1 MVGQRRGGVGI
12 SGALQTKVIELGTVD
27 TQAQS
32 ECPCCGTCC
41 MHVCYEAQPA
51 FVLCAS
57 CQGKGV
63 SSG

>member
-1 MVGQRRGGVGI
+1 MGI
-12 SGALQTKVIELGTVD
+12 SGALQTKVIELGSVD

-41 MHVCYEAQPA
+41 VRVRYKAQPV
-51 FVLCAS
+51 FVLCGW
-57 CQGKGV
+57 CHGKGV

>member
-1 MVGQRRGGVGI
+1 MGI
-12 SGALQTKVIELGTVD
+12 SGALQTKVIELGSVD

-41 MHVCYEAQPA
+41 MRVCYKAQPA
-51 FVLCAS
+51 LVLCAW
-57 CQGKGV
+57 CHGKGV

>member
-1 MVGQRRGGVGI
+1 MGI

-41 MHVCYEAQPA
+41 MGVCGEAQPA
-51 FVLCAS
+51 FVLCGA
-57 CQGKGV
+57 CHGKGV

>member
-1 MVGQRRGGVGI
+1 MGI

-32 ECPCCGTCC
+32 GCPCCGTCS
-41 MHVCYEAQPA
+41 MRVCGKAQPA
-51 FVLCAS
+51 FVLCGS
-57 CQGKGV
+57 CHGKGV